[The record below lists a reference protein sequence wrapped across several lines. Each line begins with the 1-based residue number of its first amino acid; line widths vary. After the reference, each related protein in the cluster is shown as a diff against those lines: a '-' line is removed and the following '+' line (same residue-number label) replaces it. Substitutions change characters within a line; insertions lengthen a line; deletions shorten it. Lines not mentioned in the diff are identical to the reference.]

1 MADAMSM
8 LTKGSLLK
16 ATLGTL
22 PPDDQPVVQCVQV
35 KPMNN
40 QSGVERWRVVMSDSV
55 NFMQGMLGQR
65 KKRK

>member
-8 LTKGSLLK
+8 LTKGCLLQS
-16 ATLGTL
+16 TLGTL
-22 PPDDQPVVQCVQV
+22 QVEQPVVQCVQV

-40 QSGVERWRVVMSDSV
+40 NQNGVERWRVVMSDSV

-65 KKRK
+65 E